1 MFNLNNRPV
10 YLITDDSKF
19 DFNTLYKKV
28 EQSIQGG
35 TRIIQL
41 REKQSSSLEFY
52 NHALKLKEL
61 CSKHQALLIINDR
74 LDIAQAVDADGVHL
88 GQSDLPLVVARKI
101 LGNKKIIGIS
111 ARTTETALKAEK
123 EGADYLGVGA
133 VFPTNTKKDAEYIS
147 KEKFLNVR
155 KIISIP
161 IYAIGGININNAV
174 ELINYKVDGIA
185 VSSAILNAP
194 DPVKVTTSLK
204 NLFI

>member
-1 MFNLNNRPV
+1 MFNLKNRPV

-52 NHALKLKEL
+52 NHALKFKEL
-61 CSKHQALLIINDR
+61 CNKHQALLIINDR

-101 LGNKKIIGIS
+101 LGSEKIIGIS
-111 ARTTETALKAEK
+111 ARTTETALKAQK

-133 VFPTNTKKDAEYIS
+133 VFPTNTKNDAEYIS
-147 KEKFLNVR
+147 KEEFLNVR
-155 KIISIP
+155 KIITIP
-161 IYAIGGININNAV
+161 IYAIGGINTSNSV

-185 VSSAILNAP
+185 VSSSILNAT
-194 DPVKVTTSLK
+194 DSKKATTSFK
-204 NLFI
+204 NLFK